1 MLMFT
6 CIMGLGIMESIG
18 HGQDQAKTNPGQ
30 LLEGRIHLVL
40 ENGVI
45 AA

>member
-1 MLMFT
+1 MLMVT
-6 CIMGLGIMESIG
+6 SIMGLGIMEKTDN
-18 HGQDQAKTNPGQ
+18 GQDQAKTKPGQ
-30 LLEGRIHLVL
+30 LLERRIHLVL

>member
-6 CIMGLGIMESIG
+6 CIMGLGFMESTG
-18 HGQDQAKTNPGQ
+18 NGQDQAKTKPGQ
-30 LLEGRIHLVL
+30 LLERRIQVVL
-40 ENGVI
+40 ENGVM